1 MVSQE
6 PQPTSDLRPRN
17 CLTWRGFTS
26 KSLNRPSKMFQT
38 GFQSTPVDLP
48 EISPIF
54 IIPGA
59 T

>member
-1 MVSQE
+1 
-6 PQPTSDLRPRN
+6 
-17 CLTWRGFTS
+17 
-26 KSLNRPSKMFQT
+26 LNRPSKMFQT

-48 EISPIF
+48 EISTFF